1 MCFRLLDLPTELI
14 DLVVEHVY
22 LEGCGLI
29 RAIIP
34 LSLACKT
41 LRAAAKSHLFATLTI
56 ENNGHYLNT
65 ERAPRWLHDDKA
77 LSLIHIM
84 PHIIQSVGTLRFVS
98 WRRRAH
104 ASYNTDTW
112 KFLEDLNM
120 STAMPRLR
128 TIV

>member
-1 MCFRLLDLPTELI
+1 MYFRLLNLPTELI
-14 DLVVEHVY
+14 DLIVEHVY
-22 LEGCGLI
+22 LEGCQLI

-34 LSLACKT
+34 LSLTCKA
-41 LRAAAKSHLFATLTI
+41 LRAAAKPHLFTTLTI

-77 LSLIHIM
+77 QSLMNIM
-84 PHIIQSVGTLRFVS
+84 PHIIESVSTLKFVS

-120 STAMPRLR
+120 SGAMPRLR